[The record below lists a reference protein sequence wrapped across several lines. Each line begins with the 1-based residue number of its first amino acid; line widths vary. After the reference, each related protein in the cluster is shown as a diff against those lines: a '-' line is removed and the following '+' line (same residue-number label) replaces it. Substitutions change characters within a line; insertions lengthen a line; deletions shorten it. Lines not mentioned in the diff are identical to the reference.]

1 MEKSKITKDGL
12 EKKRNFIRYVIKV
25 INKSRHCNDTKWMK
39 NKMWASCRGK
49 KVKNNRTK
57 SHSSIVLLSEQNKH
71 ESFSVLMI
79 TRWSFYLDVFFSYPK
94 INLLHY
100 LTSNRVSKL
109 NCVFCATA
117 SKHMIIIDISN
128 KHPGHNHLHT
138 DRCGFSLQ
146 MKFFL
151 VSLSSLP
158 KLSHCCVKT
167 SKKSLFKLI
176 SFSRIIDFG

>member
-79 TRWSFYLDVFFSYPK
+79 TRWSFYLDVFFF
-94 INLLHY
+94 I
-100 LTSNRVSKL
+100 SKNKFIAL
-109 NCVFCATA
+109 SDIESCFEIELRFLCHRIETHDYYWYFEQASRPQPPPHGSMWIQFANEVF
-117 SKHMIIIDISN
+117 
-128 KHPGHNHLHT
+128 
-138 DRCGFSLQ
+138 FSI
-146 MKFFL
+146 
-151 VSLSSLP
+151 
-158 KLSHCCVKT
+158 T
-167 SKKSLFKLI
+167 I
-176 SFSRIIDFG
+176 